1 MPILSVPWPATPRWG
16 DDVWSV
22 ETLTASLQSYGAVNL
37 GLGPVRRLRT
47 WFRRWIKFL
56 RAPAQGPFW
65 HEHPDR

>member
-1 MPILSVPWPATPRWG
+1 
-16 DDVWSV
+16 V

-37 GLGPVRRLRT
+37 ELGPVRRLRT

-56 RAPAQGPFW
+56 RAPAKGPFW